1 MSFNFS
7 VNAGE
12 SYSDT
17 LKIVNP
23 VDSEGEVHYKV
34 SVVPY
39 SVTDD
44 KYTADL
50 SSETQRTQIAKW
62 VNVEITEGTIQ
73 PNETVE
79 IPFTVDV
86 PEGTPAGGQYAA
98 IVVSSIPKETETSG
112 VNFNNIYE
120 MAALLYANVNGKTE
134 RGGSILENSIP
145 IFSTKPTVNVN
156 AMVENTGN
164 THEQATVSL
173 IVTDFFKGEEIFSTK
188 EEGNSDF
195 SEVIMPETKRFLTRE
210 IKNLPSLGIIKI
222 EQTIKFNGDVSKEDG
237 VVVIA
242 PIWFI
247 VLVLLTLSA
256 IIAGIVF
263 RVKAKL
269 KQRSM
274 KL

>member
-1 MSFNFS
+1 MACGLS
-7 VNAGE
+7 VRAMNNLG
-12 SYSDT
+12 
-17 LKIVNP
+17 VC
-23 VDSEGEVHYKV
+23 YKNGNG
-34 SVVPY
+34 VPQDIHKAIELY
-39 SVTDD
+39 
-44 KYTADL
+44 
-50 SSETQRTQIAKW
+50 ER
-62 VNVEITEGTIQ
+62 
-73 PNETVE
+73 
-79 IPFTVDV
+79 
-86 PEGTPAGGQYAA
+86 AA
-98 IVVSSIPKETETSG
+98 ELG
-112 VNFNNIYE
+112 
-120 MAALLYANVNGKTE
+120 
-134 RGGSILENSIP
+134 
-145 IFSTKPTVNVN
+145 NVN

-269 KQRSM
+269 KQRSI